1 VIKAAHN
8 MGHLG
13 MTKTKQM
20 LREKY
25 WFSTMNY
32 MVEEM
37 IKQCFECQVTIKQQR
52 QEPLKMTEIPEN
64 PWEVVSVDF
73 GGPYPDGHYNLV
85 VIDKRTRYPEV
96 EKLHTTAC
104 KQTKEKLKKIFA
116 THGIPRRLESDNGPP
131 FNSIDFAN
139 FAIEGFEHHKIT
151 PLHPRANRAAE
162 AFMKVLNKTEQIA
175 NIQNKDSATAI
186 QEMLIGYRSTPH
198 PATGISPD
206 EALMKRQ
213 VRTKLGYIQRKHND
227 REITEEKEINER
239 QKLQGE
245 NQTQS

>member
-1 VIKAAHN
+1 
-8 MGHLG
+8 

-25 WFSTMNY
+25 WFPAMNY

-37 IKQCFECQVTIKQQR
+37 IKQCFECQVTTKQQR
-52 QEPLKMTEIPEN
+52 QEPMKMTEIPEY

-73 GGPYPDGHYNLV
+73 GGSYPDGHYNLV
-85 VIDKRTRYPEV
+85 VIDNRTRYSEV
-96 EKLHTTAC
+96 ENLHTTAC

-116 THGIPRRLESDNGPP
+116 THGIPRRLESDNGLP

-139 FAIEGFEHHKIT
+139 FAIEEGFEHHKIT
-151 PLHPRANRAAE
+151 PLHPRANGAAE

-175 NIQNKDSATAI
+175 NLQNKDSATAI

-239 QKLQGE
+239 QMLQGE